1 MTPQS
6 HSIQRSLRVRLPR
19 MTPAVL
25 RSQDGSRRQG
35 ELEMVS
41 LTGGLLCLPKP
52 LDRGSRVKLMFM
64 IQTGAILGSAE
75 MLKPVSWNLQPFRF
89 VTLDRGDQRKLRATI
104 QMYLAQ
110 DSVGEEWIG
119 KHQAKL
125 VHRTFFGDL
134 LGYDLDGDDL
144 LGVNRDPEQNCP
156 ICGIAGHNHTVRMTK
171 ECARKLL
178 CGDDQTGN
186 SSVPIDTNL
195 RKMPTAQ
202 RLLGIHPQRMKG
214 SK

>member
-1 MTPQS
+1 MKPQS
-6 HSIQRSLRVRLPR
+6 HAIQRSPRVRLPR

-35 ELEMVS
+35 ELEVVS

-64 IQTGAILGSAE
+64 AHAGAILGSAE
-75 MLKPVSWNLQPFRF
+75 MLKPVSGNLQPFRF
-89 VTLDRGDQRKLRATI
+89 VALDGGDQRKLRAAI
-104 QMYLAQ
+104 QSYLGQ
-110 DSVGEEWIG
+110 NGVGEEWIDEDRV
-119 KHQAKL
+119 KV

-134 LGYDLDGDDL
+134 LGYDLNGDDL
-144 LGVNRDPEQNCP
+144 MGVNRDPELNCP

-178 CGDDQTGN
+178 CGDDQTGQA
-186 SSVPIDTNL
+186 SI
-195 RKMPTAQ
+195 
-202 RLLGIHPQRMKG
+202 
-214 SK
+214 SKSKPRF

>member
-1 MTPQS
+1 MTLES
-6 HSIQRSLRVRLPR
+6 HAIQRSPRVRLPR

-35 ELEMVS
+35 ELEIVS
-41 LTGGLLCLPKP
+41 MTGGLLCLPKP

-64 IQTGAILGSAE
+64 THAGAILGSAE
-75 MLKPVSWNLQPFRF
+75 MLKPVSWDLQPFRF
-89 VTLDRGDQRKLRATI
+89 VALDGGDQRKLRAAI
-104 QMYLAQ
+104 QLYLGQ
-110 DSVGEEWIG
+110 NSVGKEWID
-119 KHQAKL
+119 KYRAQL

-178 CGDDQTGN
+178 CGDDQTGKASERKSN
-186 SSVPIDTNL
+186 SDSRTFSN
-195 RKMPTAQ
+195 RSRQ
-202 RLLGIHPQRMKG
+202 Q
-214 SK
+214 

>member
-6 HSIQRSLRVRLPR
+6 HAIQRSPRVRLPR

-64 IQTGAILGSAE
+64 THMGAILGSAE
-75 MLKPVSWNLQPFRF
+75 MLKPVSWDLQPFRF
-89 VTLDRGDQRKLRATI
+89 VSLDGDDQRRLRAAV
-104 QMYLAQ
+104 QLYLVQ
-110 DSVGEEWIG
+110 NSVGEERID
-119 KHQAKL
+119 KYRATP

-156 ICGIAGHNHTVRMTK
+156 ICGVAGHNHTVRMTK

-178 CGDDQTGN
+178 CGDDQTGKASELRSN
-186 SSVPIDTNL
+186 SPS
-195 RKMPTAQ
+195 
-202 RLLGIHPQRMKG
+202 RMFSNKRRQT
-214 SK
+214 